1 MRNKIYKKK
10 ILTSRVWKIII
21 SHEFFIY
28 LFVIWIL
35 FYIFILKYQYIYKR
49 IKNNIIDNIIKI
61 RIENIF
67 KKLKFQNIAT
77 LQKLILQN
85 KFKDNSS

>member
-49 IKNNIIDNIIKI
+49 IKNNIIDNIIKK

-67 KKLKFQNIAT
+67 KKVLK
-77 LQKLILQN
+77 QKIKVSKHCYITKIN
-85 KFKDNSS
+85 FTK